1 MPTILIRKIFFD
13 KIKFDENYHI
23 IGDFDLVLRLS
34 AVAEIDCVQSPVA
47 IYRRHNKNL
56 SHLNRDRHIKELK
69 NWIEKNQK
77 KEIFKKKNLDPIR
90 EMIKYLE
97 IVNRLKSKKKTAA
110 FKQILSLPL
119 GSKKILFFIALEMIF
134 AKKDS
139 KLLMK
144 KKILITGGTGFLGY
158 HLINACIKKNFKV
171 TSVST
176 SEPKK
181 IRFLKKVK
189 YLTCKLEDK
198 SKLKKIIKTK
208 FDYVINFAGHVV
220 LGVEIVLSTIQA
232 IGCKNLCEI
241 LIEKKL
247 RPRLFIQIGSSL
259 EYGKLKSPHDETMKT
274 KLTNVYG
281 LSKFLATKYLIG
293 LFKKIKFPVTIIRL
307 YQVYGTHQDSNRL
320 IPIVINNCLKNKIFP
335 CSHGKQMRDFIYVDD
350 VVKAIFKT
358 FKTKAVIGE
367 IVNIGYGKTQKIKN
381 LINSFL
387 LN

>member
-1 MPTILIRKIFFD
+1 
-13 KIKFDENYHI
+13 
-23 IGDFDLVLRLS
+23 
-34 AVAEIDCVQSPVA
+34 
-47 IYRRHNKNL
+47 
-56 SHLNRDRHIKELK
+56 
-69 NWIEKNQK
+69 
-77 KEIFKKKNLDPIR
+77 
-90 EMIKYLE
+90 
-97 IVNRLKSKKKTAA
+97 
-110 FKQILSLPL
+110 
-119 GSKKILFFIALEMIF
+119 
-134 AKKDS
+134 
-139 KLLMK
+139 MK

-198 SKLKKIIKTK
+198 SRLKKIIKTK
-208 FDYVINFAGHVV
+208 FDYVINFAGHVDHSNKNKTY
-220 LGVEIVLSTIQA
+220 LSHY

-241 LIEKKL
+241 LIERKL

-274 KLTNVYG
+274 KLTNAYG

-381 LINSFL
+381 LINSIKKELKGGKPLFGKIKL
-387 LN
+387 RVDEVISYRPNIKKAKKILKWSPSTKFENGLKKTINYYKEINKKNLTGM